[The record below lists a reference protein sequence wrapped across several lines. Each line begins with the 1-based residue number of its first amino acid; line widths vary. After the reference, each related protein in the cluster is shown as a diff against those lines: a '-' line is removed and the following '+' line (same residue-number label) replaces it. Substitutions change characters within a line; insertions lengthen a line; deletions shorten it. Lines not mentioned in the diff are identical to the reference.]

1 MKDGIGVAK
10 AVDGYPAQHMIL
22 KLKKGLPA
30 CDVARP
36 PASLREALRA
46 GSVVGEGDVRVLDS
60 NRRQVM
66 FHATVAKPCVLL
78 AVQKYAPDWQATVD
92 GERTKML

>member
-1 MKDGIGVAK
+1 MA
-10 AVDGYPAQHMIL
+10 
-22 KLKKGLPA
+22 A

-66 FHATVAKPCVLL
+66 FHATAAKPCVLL